1 MESSAGKRIKVALV
15 INGFLIGGAQNV
27 LLQILKRIDYT
38 RFEPVLITLIRK
50 YEDEKTYLYDK
61 LPEGTKVYDLRFRG
75 FRDLRAWGALWS
87 ALREAKP
94 DVVFANLFFSNTIMR
109 VFKPFFGYRVITAE
123 HNTYF
128 DKTFFQKSTDFVLS
142 FLTYRIV
149 AVSNTVANFTS
160 KQEHIARSKFA
171 INYGGIDISALQ
183 KEMEESDPVETW
195 KMTGFAPPEK
205 IILSVARVVPQKN
218 HRLTLEGFALF
229 VRSHPEYRLLVVGG
243 GNLIEELQSY
253 TEELGL
259 ARKVRFMGYQK
270 QLYPFFRIA
279 DFFISTSL
287 HEGFGTTHAEA
298 LAAGLP
304 LVSTKTAGPDEMIK
318 EGVNG
323 FFIPVYTKEAVAE
336 SLAKMAAQDLRPMRE
351 AARRSADAYSIDR
364 MISTYEKLFTEAA
377 NQS

>member
-1 MESSAGKRIKVALV
+1 MKGIAPKRIKVALV

-38 RFEPVLITLIRK
+38 RFDPVLITLIRK
-50 YEDEKTYLYDK
+50 YEDEKQYLYDK
-61 LPEGTKVYDLRFRG
+61 LPEGTKVYDLNFHG
-75 FRDLRAWGALWS
+75 FRDLRAWGTLWRALG
-87 ALREAKP
+87 EIKP

-109 VFKPFFGYRVITAE
+109 VLKPFFGYRIITAE

-128 DKTFFQKSTDFVLS
+128 AKTWAQKFVDRVLAH
-142 FLTYRIV
+142 LTYRIV
-149 AVSNTVANFTS
+149 AVSQTVANFTS
-160 KQEHIARSKFA
+160 KQEHIPRSKFA
-171 INYGGIDISALQ
+171 INYGGIDIQFLR
-183 KEMEESDPVETW
+183 KEMDESDPIETW
-195 KMTGFAPPEK
+195 KQTGFDPSSK

-229 VRSHPEYRLLVVGG
+229 ASEHPEYRLLVVGG
-243 GNLIEELQSY
+243 GNLVADMEAYAED
-253 TEELGL
+253 LGIGD
-259 ARKVRFMGYQK
+259 KVRFMGYQK

-318 EGVNG
+318 EGMNG
-323 FFIPVYTKEAVAE
+323 FFIPSYTKEAVAE
-336 SLAKMAAQDLRPMRE
+336 SLAKMAAQDIDPMRE
-351 AARRSADAYSIDR
+351 AVRHSGDAYSIER
-364 MISTYEKLFTEAA
+364 MIGTYEGLFTEAA
-377 NQS
+377 NQI